1 MCFSKSPRTPGD
13 IDSCAESLISPS
25 PTHIHMHAHRQ
36 TGVYTHTHTHT
47 HTHTQHTHS
56 HSVFI
61 SSRRVCFSSCLVQ
74 VDLFG
79 SVCSVCVW
87 GGDAEILR
95 AVQCVCVCVCECVC
109 VCVCVGWGRRNTESG
124 AVFSHVI

>member
-79 SVCSVCVW
+79 SVCRW
-87 GGDAEILR
+87 
-95 AVQCVCVCVCECVC
+95 
-109 VCVCVGWGRRNTESG
+109 VCVGGCAECVG
-124 AVFSHVI
+124 VVCACCVV